1 MQNLSQK
8 IVALLGPTN
17 TGKTH
22 VAIEKMLEFNSGIFG
37 LPLRLLTREVYD
49 KCVQKVGLEKVALIT
64 GEEKII
70 PTSADYFICTVE
82 SMPKNKK
89 VDFIAVDEIQMC
101 ADRERG
107 HIFTDRLLYARGE
120 KLTMFL
126 GSQVM
131 ESIISNLIEGVEFE
145 KKERFSK
152 LSYEG
157 YKKISRLDRKVAI
170 IAFSIEEV
178 YAIAELVR
186 RQKGGAAIIM
196 GSLSPKTRNSQVGL
210 YQSGDV
216 DYLIATD
223 AIGMGLNM
231 DINEIYFSNLKKFD
245 GKKTRRLNLIEMSQI
260 AGRAGRFKNDGG
272 FGTTGD
278 CENLNSD
285 EIENIEKHQLPETK
299 MIYWRN
305 SKLDFKNP
313 DTLITSLELKPIK
326 KNLLR
331 TNDSLDESVLR
342 HFLKKGGNNILYH
355 KNLELLWE
363 CCQIPDFEK
372 KAYGQHINI
381 VDKVFLFLSTK
392 KNKIPST
399 FMKEQLKG
407 LERDHGNIDLLSHRL
422 SNVRTWSYVANKKN
436 WVENSDYWVQLTK
449 SIEDKLSDKLHEELT
464 KSFIDKKISILS
476 RSLKQDVTLNTEIN
490 EENKIYIDGQ
500 LIGELKALKFLI
512 ELTSR
517 TLDTDIKSIKK
528 AARRGVKEELDKR
541 VRKIIDDQE
550 IYIEPSGKF
559 IWKGNPIARLKK
571 GYNYLNPEIARDN
584 VIILILLTIILCLLL
599 GMGLPTTANYVVV
612 ASLMATV
619 LVDVGNASGFIF
631 PLIAVHLF
639 VFYFGLMAD
648 VTPPVGLA
656 SYAAAAIS
664 GGDPLRTGLQA
675 IWYSLRTGILPIVFL
690 FNHELLLIGVESIWQ
705 ALLVI
710 ATSLIG
716 ILVFTAATQQWF
728 INKLRWYET
737 IAFLIIS
744 LSFLA
749 PDYVLGKFYPKFNE
763 QKLTADSIQN
773 LSFDPSKEVH
783 IKVTRVTEYGER
795 YKLFVIDKGKFKNE
809 YNLEEYGVILIDQ
822 NDQLAVDKLNWK
834 GEAKKSGIQMGD
846 IISNF
851 KIENPD
857 RPSKIFVYPAALF
870 LLFCFGYL
878 NYKRK

>member
-1 MQNLSQK
+1 MQNHSQK
-8 IVALLGPTN
+8 IIALLGPTN

-22 VAIEKMLEFNSGIFG
+22 VAIEKMLEYDSGIFG
-37 LPLRLLTREVYD
+37 LPLRLLAREIYD
-49 KCVQKVGLEKVALIT
+49 KCVGKVGLEKVALIT

-70 PTSADYFICTVE
+70 PSTAKYFICTVE
-82 SMPKNKK
+82 SMPKEKE
-89 VDFIAVDEIQMC
+89 VEFVAVDEIQVC

-107 HIFTDRLLYARGE
+107 HIFTDRLLHARGKE
-120 KLTMFL
+120 LTMFL

-131 ESIISNLIEGVEFE
+131 ESIIRDLINDIVFE

-152 LSYEG
+152 LSYSG

-186 RQKGGAAIIM
+186 RQKGGAAVIM

-305 SKLDFKNP
+305 SRLNFDNP
-313 DTLITSLELKPIK
+313 DKLITSLELKPIK
-326 KNLLR
+326 KNLIK

-342 HFLKKGGNNILYH
+342 HFLKKGANNILYH

-381 VDKVFLFLSTK
+381 IDKVFQFLSTRK
-392 KNKIPST
+392 KKIPST

-407 LERDHGNIDLLSHRL
+407 LEKDHGNLDLLSHRL

-449 SIEDKLSDKLHEELT
+449 NIEDKLSDKLHEELT

-476 RSLKQDVTLNTEIN
+476 RSLKQDLVLKTEIN
-490 EENKIYIDGQ
+490 EKNKIHIDGQ
-500 LIGELKALKFLI
+500 LIGELKGLQFII
-512 ELTSR
+512 ELTSK

-528 AARRGVKEELDKR
+528 AARKGITEELDKR
-541 VRKIIDDQE
+541 VNKIIETQE
-550 IYIEPSGKF
+550 ISIDEKSKI
-559 IWKGNPIARLKK
+559 IWKNYPIARLKK
-571 GYNYLNPEIARDN
+571 GHNYLSPEIEIIADESMQSDTKLKLHKFLKKWFDN
-584 VIILILLTIILCLLL
+584 YINKVLGDLINLTKQKTGNQYLRALVFQLYEKNGVIKRSEIDNIVKLIPVEERKKLWGMGIKIGRYHIYLPKMLKPKAVEFRISLWKIFHNLTDRYEIPKFGLNFIINKNYEQNFLLL
-599 GMGLPTTANYVVV
+599 CGFEKFKEYFVRIDILEKLFIKILDNSKDRKFTI
-612 ASLMATV
+612 
-619 LVDVGNASGFIF
+619 NAE
-631 PLIAVHLF
+631 
-639 VFYFGLMAD
+639 MM
-648 VTPPVGLA
+648 
-656 SYAAAAIS
+656 
-664 GGDPLRTGLQA
+664 
-675 IWYSLRTGILPIVFL
+675 
-690 FNHELLLIGVESIWQ
+690 NLLGC
-705 ALLVI
+705 
-710 ATSLIG
+710 T
-716 ILVFTAATQQWF
+716 
-728 INKLRWYET
+728 
-737 IAFLIIS
+737 
-744 LSFLA
+744 
-749 PDYVLGKFYPKFNE
+749 
-763 QKLTADSIQN
+763 
-773 LSFDPSKEVH
+773 KENF
-783 IKVTRVTEYGER
+783 
-795 YKLFVIDKGKFKNE
+795 YKLMTYMDYKKDK
-809 YNLEEYGVILIDQ
+809 
-822 NDQLAVDKLNWK
+822 AVDTYIFR
-834 GEAKKSGIQMGD
+834 GEKKKTEKSIRFD
-846 IISNF
+846 
-851 KIENPD
+851 KKENPF
-857 RPSKIFVYPAALF
+857 KK
-870 LLFCFGYL
+870 LLSL
-878 NYKRK
+878 NIK